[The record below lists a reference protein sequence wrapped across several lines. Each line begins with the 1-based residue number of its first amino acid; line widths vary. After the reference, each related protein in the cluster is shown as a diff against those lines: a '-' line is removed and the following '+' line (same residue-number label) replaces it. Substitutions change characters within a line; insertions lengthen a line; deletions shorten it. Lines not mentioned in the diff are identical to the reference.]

1 MMKGI
6 ISVFL
11 FTFAISFIA
20 TPFFRRVLF
29 KAGIVDVPTVN
40 KAHKRPTPRGAGMV
54 MLISFILGTLVASRF
69 FLSLDTS
76 HIKVVFYFLSAATL
90 IAVWGFIDDAVNLSP
105 ALKVAGQ
112 ILASLLIIAAGIRIG
127 LLPVILSVPLS
138 IFWLVGITN
147 AFNLIDG
154 MDGLAAGTAF
164 VSSIVFAFL
173 FYMNGLQLPFYL
185 CLALAGSILGF
196 LPYNLHP
203 AAVYM
208 GDCGSMFIGLV
219 LGSLGIMFTSQVG
232 NYIYLFIPVVILFVP
247 VVDTFLSIV
256 RRLYRRKHVL
266 GADLGHFY
274 DYLRLSR
281 KMTTKSIVAL
291 TCFVTFCCGLFA
303 VVVYLFS

>member
-1 MMKGI
+1 MTGI
-6 ISVFL
+6 IAIFV
-11 FTFAISFIA
+11 FTFAISA
-20 TPFFRRVLF
+20 LGTPFFRRVLF
-29 KAGIVDVPTVN
+29 KAGIIDVPSAS
-40 KAHKRPTPRGAGMV
+40 KAHSRPTPRGAGMV

-69 FLSLDTS
+69 FLSLGPSD
-76 HIKVVFYFLSAATL
+76 IKVVFYFLSAATL
-90 IAVWGFIDDAVNLSP
+90 IAVWGFVDDAMDLSP

-147 AFNLIDG
+147 AYNLIDG

-164 VSSIVFAFL
+164 VSSIVIAFL
-173 FYMNGLQLPFYL
+173 FYLNGAQLPFYL

-203 AAVYM
+203 AAVFM

-219 LGSLGIMFTSQVG
+219 LGALGIMFTSQVG
-232 NYIYLFIPVVILFVP
+232 NYLYLFIPVIILFVP

-256 RRLYRRKHVL
+256 RRLYRKKHVL
-266 GADLGHFY
+266 DSDLGHFY
-274 DYLRLSR
+274 DHLRSSR
-281 KMTTKSIVAL
+281 KMTTGSIVSL
-291 TCFVTFCCGLFA
+291 TCFATLCSGLFA